1 MYRYNVSIWIFL
13 YWSRKVSHRLSNCIY
28 CNLHTFFLLAIR
40 ISCKTLGLPAP
51 FLSKMAADC
60 LICILNC
67 EHDLIL
73 LGHKIDTFDFIFDGL
88 GQLEWWYGIKFCSL
102 WIGWR
107 GYLWIKIHYKV
118 VEILPET
125 LKTCL
130 FAIVFWI
137 CNLRKKKTHLDRSFD
152 CFWYKSKETCFC

>member
-1 MYRYNVSIWIFL
+1 M
-13 YWSRKVSHRLSNCIY
+13 KVSHRLSNCIY

-73 LGHKIDTFDFIFDGL
+73 LEHKIDTFDFIFDGL
-88 GQLEWWYGIKFCSL
+88 GQMEW
-102 WIGWR
+102 
-107 GYLWIKIHYKV
+107 
-118 VEILPET
+118 
-125 LKTCL
+125 
-130 FAIVFWI
+130 
-137 CNLRKKKTHLDRSFD
+137 
-152 CFWYKSKETCFC
+152 